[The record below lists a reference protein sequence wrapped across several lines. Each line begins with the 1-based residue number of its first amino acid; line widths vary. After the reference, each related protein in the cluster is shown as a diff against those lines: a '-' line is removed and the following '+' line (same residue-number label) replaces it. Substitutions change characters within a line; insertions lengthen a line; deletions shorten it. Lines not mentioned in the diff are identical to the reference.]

1 MWKREDYLGNI
12 VTWYS
17 EKEHEE
23 ILAKYKEILYN
34 IYRAIDTCTPIENI
48 EDYIEDESIMKE
60 LYRRRDE
67 EWKKSTNVKN
77 VERSTDTQ

>member
-1 MWKREDYLGNI
+1 MWKREDYLGNT

-23 ILAKYKEILYN
+23 TLAKYKEILYN

-48 EDYIEDESIMKE
+48 EEYIEDESIMKE
-60 LYRRRDE
+60 LYRKRDE
-67 EWKKSTNVKN
+67 EWKKSTNAKN
-77 VERSTDTQ
+77 VERNTNMQ